1 MACCKTVLEVSNLLS
16 FVDTRLKCAVSS
28 DGNIPYFL
36 YIILFKS
43 AMKGLK
49 MVVHLNITLNSN
61 KSTGHRHSDD
71 KKKSTCACCKMTQHS
86 ADAGPV

>member
-28 DGNIPYFL
+28 DGNIPNSVY
-36 YIILFKS
+36 YPIKS
-43 AMKGLK
+43 SVKGLK
-49 MVVHLNITLNSN
+49 MALHLNITLNSN
-61 KSTGHRHSDD
+61 KSTGHRNSDD
-71 KKKSTCACCKMTQHS
+71 KKQSTCACCKMTQHS